1 MPITIAYSYFADR
14 SGRYLLYAIV
24 GQVVST
30 LGSVFIVLTL
40 SAAPRLPVAVL
51 ILAFATQMTGGTCM
65 YNSFVGYQ
73 SRVLPAAQFAVGMAF
88 INMFG
93 SSGTILGPFL
103 VGYLVDRH
111 SFAFAMASLTGLAI
125 VALVLQVLLYAVDSR
140 RGRPLMLAAAD
151 VPGTPE
157 PV

>member
-1 MPITIAYSYFADR
+1 
-14 SGRYLLYAIV
+14 
-24 GQVVST
+24 
-30 LGSVFIVLTL
+30 
-40 SAAPRLPVAVL
+40 
-51 ILAFATQMTGGTCM
+51 
-65 YNSFVGYQ
+65 
-73 SRVLPAAQFAVGMAF
+73 
-88 INMFG
+88 MFG